1 MGKRFE
7 SINELSSCEALI
19 GPHVKVQRLYTV
31 VEARLN
37 SPENDFIWERFMKKE
52 EEKLT
57 NDSLF
62 MYVLAENCE
71 IFVFLLCF
79 SQQENGIIWG
89 FFQTG
94 EVSPIPKPLL

>member
-1 MGKRFE
+1 
-7 SINELSSCEALI
+7 
-19 GPHVKVQRLYTV
+19 
-31 VEARLN
+31 
-37 SPENDFIWERFMKKE
+37 MKKE

-57 NDSLF
+57 NDSLC